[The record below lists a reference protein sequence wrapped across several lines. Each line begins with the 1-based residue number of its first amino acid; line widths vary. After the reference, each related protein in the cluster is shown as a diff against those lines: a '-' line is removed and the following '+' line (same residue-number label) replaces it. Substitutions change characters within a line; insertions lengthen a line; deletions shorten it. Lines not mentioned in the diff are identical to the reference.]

1 MKKVKLFLALLLTS
15 SFCFSQLPT
24 GLTMRSNFHKLGSY
38 GKNYDT
44 VRYDYVNNYNVDF
57 LITKDSIV
65 IYDNNGITINL
76 TSIGFL
82 EEYTIGKSKFII
94 LFCKD
99 KSLGEEGENCRFI
112 FGADTVENKS
122 AVVITNYDKAVY
134 FGISKIFSTND
145 NNMQNLVATLP
156 KLEYEK

>member
-15 SFCFSQLPT
+15 SFCFSQLPS
-24 GLTMRSNFHKLGSY
+24 GLAMRSNFHKLGNY
-38 GKNYDT
+38 GENYDT
-44 VRYDYVNNYNVDF
+44 VHYDYVNNYNVDF

-99 KSLGEEGENCRFI
+99 KSLGQDGENCRFI
-112 FGADTVENKS
+112 FAVDTVLNKTA
-122 AVVITNYDKAVY
+122 AVVTNYDKVVY
-134 FGISKIFSTND
+134 FGISKIFSTE
-145 NNMQNLVATLP
+145 NNTMQNLVATLP